1 MNEYRYRDL
10 SVGKSESF
18 KYIVTEHDMDLFREL
33 SGDDNPLHT
42 DEGFAK
48 GHGFKDRVVYGM
60 LSASLIS
67 YLGGVL
73 LPGRYCIIQQVE
85 SKFVAPVF
93 IGDELDV
100 CGTVKELNNS
110 VKQVVIKIIMKNQ
123 NGDKV
128 VRGTLYAGF
137 LE

>member
-1 MNEYRYRDL
+1 MKEYRYGDL
-10 SVGKSESF
+10 TIGESEYF
-18 KYIVTEHDMDLFREL
+18 KYLVTEHDMDLFREM

-42 DEGFAK
+42 DVNFAK
-48 GHGFKDRVVYGM
+48 RHGFKDRVVYGM
-60 LSASLIS
+60 LSASLVS
-67 YLGGVL
+67 YLGGML

-85 SKFVAPVF
+85 CKFVAPVF

-100 CGTVKELNNS
+100 CGTVKELNDS
-110 VKQVVIKIIMKNQ
+110 VKQAIIKIIMKNQ

-128 VRGTLYAGF
+128 VRATLYAGF

>member
-1 MNEYRYRDL
+1 MNEYRYGDL
-10 SVGKSESF
+10 TVGKSESF
-18 KYIVTEHDMDLFREL
+18 KYLVTEHDMDLFREM

-42 DEGFAK
+42 DVDFAK

-100 CGTVKELNNS
+100 CGTVKELNDS
-110 VKQVVIKIIMKNQ
+110 VRQAVIKIIMKNQ
-123 NGDKV
+123 YGDKV
-128 VRGTLYAGF
+128 VRATLYAGF